1 MKLFYLDDSGSSG
14 LNLDDKEQPLFVLG
28 GVVIDDGHW
37 KHIDGDIQKL
47 KQKFGIQGRD
57 EMHALDIANGKKAFS
72 GWDFAKKQ
80 NFITEC
86 LQIISKNNI
95 KTVYFKVIKANY
107 KKYFEN
113 NFSKAHQKMVKIP
126 PYIIAYSY
134 ILQIAEQYLQE
145 VNDNGI
151 LIADEQDTQNIIA
164 NDTLKVLRAI
174 SEPEIKINR
183 VVEKSFFINSRDSNL
198 LQLADIFAYYIKRY
212 YEIDLKEMSDKSKD
226 ERERMFELIKNSI
239 YSPKFDYANHKILK
253 FIKNRLD
260 EE

>member
-28 GVVIDDGHW
+28 GVIIDDKHW
-37 KHIDGDIQKL
+37 KRIDSDIQNL
-47 KQKFGIQGRD
+47 KHKFGVQGRD
-57 EMHALDIANGKKAFS
+57 EMHALDIANSKKAFS
-72 GWDFAKKQ
+72 DWDFTKKQ

-107 KKYFEN
+107 KEYFEN
-113 NFSKAHQKMVKIP
+113 NFSTAHQKMVKIP

-164 NDTLKVLRAI
+164 NDTLTV
-174 SEPEIKINR
+174 
-183 VVEKSFFINSRDSNL
+183 F
-198 LQLADIFAYYIKRY
+198 
-212 YEIDLKEMSDKSKD
+212 
-226 ERERMFELIKNSI
+226 
-239 YSPKFDYANHKILK
+239 
-253 FIKNRLD
+253 
-260 EE
+260 